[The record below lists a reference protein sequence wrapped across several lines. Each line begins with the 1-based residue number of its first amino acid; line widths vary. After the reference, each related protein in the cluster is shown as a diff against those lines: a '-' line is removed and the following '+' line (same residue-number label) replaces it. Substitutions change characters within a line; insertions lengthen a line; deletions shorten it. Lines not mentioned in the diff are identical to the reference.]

1 MLIRPLEMGS
11 SRGCYYS
18 FLKTCEV
25 AMRRILMF
33 AAGALLLPALA
44 AGQAATA
51 PAGQES
57 TKQIRSFDTDAMD
70 KTVDPCTDFYQF
82 ACGGWRKANPIPSDR
97 GAYSRFAELD
107 DNNHFVLRDI
117 LTQISANDPKRDAND
132 QKVGDYYASC
142 IDENAIN
149 KKGLA
154 PLKPE
159 LDKIAAIK
167 SKADLPKYLAVA
179 HLFGARSFFNFGS
192 EPDAKDAKMTI
203 AGTDQGG
210 IGLPDRDY
218 YFREDAKSASIR
230 DAYIAH
236 VTNMFKLAGDSPDVA
251 AAKAKVVM
259 RIETAL
265 AKVSLDNVSRRDPQ
279 KTYHK
284 QTVKELAAMTPA
296 FNWEQYFAATGAP
309 KFDSLNVGV
318 PEFEK
323 GLNDVIANE
332 SLPDL
337 KTYMSWHVLSL
348 AAPFLPQQFVDEN
361 FSFYG
366 KQLTGAKQLRPR
378 WRRCVN
384 FTDGDLG
391 EALGQA
397 YVKRN
402 FPPEAKQ
409 KMLTNIHQLEDA
421 LGEDIQG
428 LPWMTDTTKKQALIK
443 LKAIQEKI
451 GYPDKWRDYSSLKIL
466 RGDALGNSLRAN
478 EFESKRQLA
487 KIGKPVDR
495 TEWGMTPP
503 TVNAYYNP
511 YENNINFPAG
521 ILQPP
526 FFDRNGDDATNF
538 GAIFAVIG
546 HEATHGF
553 DDEGR
558 QFDADGNL
566 RDWWTPE
573 DAKAFDERAACI
585 VDEYN
590 NFVAVDDVHVNGKL
604 TLGENAADN
613 GGLRVA
619 YMALKKAIKDDKA
632 ISGFTPDQ
640 RFFVGWAQVW
650 CENQRPESA
659 RSQAL
664 TNPHAPGEYR
674 VNGVVSNMTE
684 FQKAFNCKQDAKM
697 VNPKACRVW

>member
-1 MLIRPLEMGS
+1 
-11 SRGCYYS
+11 
-18 FLKTCEV
+18 
-25 AMRRILMF
+25 MRRALLF
-33 AAGALLLPALA
+33 AAGALLLPTLA
-44 AGQAATA
+44 MSQATTPATG
-51 PAGQES
+51 AGQEG
-57 TKQIRSFDTDAMD
+57 TKQIRSFDTSAMD
-70 KTVDPCTDFYQF
+70 KSVDPCTDFYQF
-82 ACGGWRKANPIPSDR
+82 ACGGWRKANPIPADR
-97 GAYSRFAELD
+97 GSYSRFAELD

-117 LTQISANDPKRDAND
+117 LNEISANDPKRDAND

-142 IDENAIN
+142 MDEQKIN
-149 KKGLA
+149 GSGLA

-159 LDKIAAIK
+159 LAKIAALK
-167 SKADLPKYLAVA
+167 SKADLPKYLAGA
-179 HLFGARSFFNFGS
+179 NLLGARPFFDFGS
-192 EPDAKDAKMTI
+192 MPDAKDAKMTI

-218 YFREDAKSASIR
+218 YFREDAKSAALR
-230 DAYIAH
+230 EAYIAH
-236 VTNMFKLAGDSPDVA
+236 MTNMFKLAGDSEAAA
-251 AAKAKVVM
+251 AAKAKTVM

-279 KTYHK
+279 KTFHK
-284 QTVKELAAMTPA
+284 MTVKELAAASPA
-296 FNWEQYFAATGAP
+296 FSWDQYIAASGAP
-309 KFDSLNVGV
+309 KFDALNVAV
-318 PEFEK
+318 PEFVK
-323 GLNDVIANE
+323 GMNDVVARE
-332 SLPDL
+332 SLDDL
-337 KTYMSWHVLSL
+337 KTYMSWHVLHL
-348 AAPFLPQQFVDEN
+348 AAPFLPQPFVDEN
-361 FSFYG
+361 FNFYG

-391 EALGQA
+391 EALGKA

-409 KMLTNIHQLEDA
+409 HMLEMIHELESA
-421 LGEDIQG
+421 LGEDIKG
-428 LPWMTDTTKKQALIK
+428 LPWMTETTKQQALIK
-443 LKAIQEKI
+443 LKAIAEKI
-451 GYPDKWRDYSSLKIL
+451 GYPDKWRDYTTLKIV

-495 TEWGMTPP
+495 SEWGMTPP

-526 FFDRNGDDATNF
+526 FFDAKGDDATNF
-538 GAIFAVIG
+538 GAVVAVIG

-566 RDWWTPE
+566 RDWWTAE
-573 DAKAFDERAACI
+573 DAKAFDERAQCI

-590 NFVAVDDVHVNGKL
+590 GFVAVDDVHVNGKL
-604 TLGENAADN
+604 TLGENGADN

-619 YMALKKAIKDDKA
+619 YMALKKALKDDKA
-632 ISGFTPDQ
+632 IEGFTPDQ

-650 CENQRPESA
+650 CENNRPESS

-674 VNGVVSNMTE
+674 VNGVVSDIPE
-684 FQKAFNCKQDAKM
+684 FQKAFSCKADAKM
-697 VNPKACRVW
+697 VNPKQCRVW

>member
-1 MLIRPLEMGS
+1 
-11 SRGCYYS
+11 
-18 FLKTCEV
+18 
-25 AMRRILMF
+25 MRRILMI
-33 AAGALLLPALA
+33 AAGALLLPTLALSQATTPAAA
-44 AGQAATA
+44 AGN
-51 PAGQES
+51 ES
-57 TKQIRSFDTDAMD
+57 TKQIRSFDTSAMD

-82 ACGGWRKANPIPSDR
+82 SCGGWRKANPIPADR

-117 LTQISANDPKRDAND
+117 LDQISANDPKRDAID
-132 QKVGDYYASC
+132 TKVGDYYASC
-142 IDENAIN
+142 IDEPAIN

-159 LDKIAAIK
+159 LDKVAAIR
-167 SKADLPKYLAVA
+167 SKAELPKYLAGA
-179 HLFGARSFFNFGS
+179 HLLGVRSLFSFGS
-192 EPDAKDAKMTI
+192 EPDAKNAKMTI

-210 IGLPDRDY
+210 LGLPDRDY
-218 YFREDAKSASIR
+218 YLRTDPKSGSIR
-230 DAYIAH
+230 EAYVAH
-236 VTNMFKLAGDSPDVA
+236 VANIFKLAGDTEAVA
-251 AAKAKVVM
+251 AAKAKTVM

-265 AKVSLDNVSRRDPQ
+265 AKVSLDNVTRRDPQ

-284 QTVKELAAMTPA
+284 MTVKELQALSPD
-296 FNWEQYFAATGAP
+296 FSWEQYFAASGAP
-309 KFDSLNVGV
+309 TFDALDVSV
-318 PEFEK
+318 PDFVK
-323 GLNDVIANE
+323 GLNQEVSTE
-332 SLPDL
+332 SLADL
-337 KTYMSWHVLSL
+337 KTYLEWHVLHLS
-348 AAPFLPQQFVDEN
+348 AAFLPQTFVDEN

-391 EALGQA
+391 EALGQS

-409 KMLTNIHQLEDA
+409 HMLDMIHQLEA
-421 LGEDIQG
+421 SLGEDIQG
-428 LPWMTDTTKKQALIK
+428 LPWMTETTKKQALVK
-443 LKAIQEKI
+443 LKAIAEKI
-451 GYPDKWRDYSSLKIL
+451 GYPDKWRDYSSLTIV
-466 RGDALGNSLRAN
+466 RGDMLGNSLRAN

-487 KIGKPVDR
+487 KIGQPVDR
-495 TEWGMTPP
+495 SEWGMTPP

-526 FFDRNGDDATNF
+526 FFDAKGDDATNF
-538 GAIFAVIG
+538 GGIVAVIG

-553 DDEGR
+553 DDQGR

-573 DAKAFDERAACI
+573 DGKAFDERAQCE

-590 NFVAVDDVHVNGKL
+590 GFVAVDDVHVNGKL
-604 TLGENAADN
+604 TLGENTADN

-619 YMALKKAIKDDKA
+619 YMALQKAIKNDQVKSDKM
-632 ISGFTPDQ
+632 IDGFTPEQ

-650 CENQRPESA
+650 CENVRPESS
-659 RSQAL
+659 RSMAL
-664 TNPHAPGEYR
+664 TNEHSPGQYR
-674 VNGVVSNMTE
+674 VKGVVSNMPE
-684 FQKAFNCKQDAKM
+684 FQKAFQCKADAKM
-697 VNPKACRVW
+697 VSPKACRVW